1 MNHDP
6 STNTENKP
14 VMTTQ
19 YYSVL
24 LKIDRCGSYAKE
36 KNSKQLTALAE
47 DGVLENIINA
57 HLQKAKEYSGVQVI
71 IEPDYDHYSEGVQHE
86 ELDEEEYPCDCPE
99 LSMSSPIMSGLKTVH
114 KNKN

>member
-1 MNHDP
+1 MNHKPLMNIED
-6 STNTENKP
+6 KP

-19 YYSVL
+19 YYRMV
-24 LKIDRCGSYAKE
+24 LKIDRCVPYAKE

-86 ELDEEEYPCDCPE
+86 ELYEEDYPCDCPE
-99 LSMSSPIMSGLKTVH
+99 PMSGLKKVH
-114 KNKN
+114 NG